1 MSTISTTL
9 AAGVAQ
15 SAHNA
20 EKLAR
25 QQDKRRVDRDAD
37 RAEFSEKVA
46 EQVESP
52 VDANETDD
60 QLPDRQAPGYEQLYA
75 PAGDPNAN
83 DVEPAKTNE
92 AEPDTTVE
100 TFRHIDISA

>member
-1 MSTISTTL
+1 MSSISTTL

-25 QQDKRRVDRDAD
+25 QQDKRRVDRDTD

-52 VDANETDD
+52 ADANETDD
-60 QLPDRQAPGYEQLYA
+60 QLPDRQAAGYEQLY
-75 PAGDPNAN
+75 PNAAGQ
-83 DVEPAKTNE
+83 DPAQ
-92 AEPDTTVE
+92 AEPKAESQSDGDTTVE
-100 TFRHIDISA
+100 AFRHIDISA